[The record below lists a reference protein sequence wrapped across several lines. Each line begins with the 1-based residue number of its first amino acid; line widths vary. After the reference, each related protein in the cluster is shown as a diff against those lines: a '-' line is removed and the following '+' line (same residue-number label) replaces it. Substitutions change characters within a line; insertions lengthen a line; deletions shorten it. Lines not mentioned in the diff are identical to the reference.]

1 MPGVSSLSGIL
12 PGSALRFRPRSV
24 IPRGPTLVLDNQQ
37 TWGVMGSGQSS
48 HEKPIARALEAL
60 GISDPAAFLKVG
72 RTGLAKFT
80 QHQLFECS
88 KRLGQKGTSKLG
100 KSALAERIWE
110 EVTGLL
116 QPARTEKG
124 AKSPAEK
131 APSGKAAGKTTD
143 ASVEVP
149 EPAPISHK
157 FELGSH
163 GKAEEPRNIPWTYG
177 YDRVTGMPVDPD
189 RLFVYWEVTDQS
201 LERARAGLGAG
212 GKDCWLNLRVYDST
226 GRIFDGTNAHSYFD
240 HGLDR
245 ADRQWFFHIGK
256 PSSSAFVDVGLK
268 SREGYFIKIARS
280 GRIDFPRREA
290 APFTEPEWLSVRSTW
305 GPVEHAGRGLH
316 GRGAPPA
323 PPGPGHAES
332 GPSDAPRRHVALLP
346 WEESIVL
353 GEGGRADVVEWEEH
367 FTDGHSE
374 VHRQT
379 SWESPV
385 TISSWE
391 AGPFT
396 HPVEAPEAIRQ
407 AFVGPTR
414 VYRVGGRTHVVHGPW
429 QVVIRGLG
437 AHYGRAVV
445 ARWEIY
451 KSWIADEVKETHVRD
466 IHPVLP
472 PGASEQL
479 APGASERRWRYASE
493 ARLGGASEIFYLGA
507 SEVKARGAS
516 ERLYVGASQYMMR
529 GASERR
535 LGGASEVR
543 LAGASESRLT
553 GASEKR
559 LGGASEA
566 QPRGA
571 SEAHF
576 MGASEARLADAKV
589 KGDGSYPSPDSIG
602 SKPPV
607 KE

>member
-1 MPGVSSLSGIL
+1 
-12 PGSALRFRPRSV
+12 
-24 IPRGPTLVLDNQQ
+24 
-37 TWGVMGSGQSS
+37 MGLGQSLQ
-48 HEKPIARALEAL
+48 EKAITRALGAL
-60 GISDPAAFLKVG
+60 GLPDSAAFLKIG
-72 RTGLAKFT
+72 RDGLAKFT
-80 QHQLFECS
+80 HHQLFECS
-88 KRLGQKGTSKLG
+88 KRLGQKGTAKLG

-110 EVTGLL
+110 ELTSLL
-116 QPARTEKG
+116 GPDRGGKGASTEK
-124 AKSPAEK
+124 PVDK
-131 APSGKAAGKTTD
+131 ADRPGKGSDGKTTD
-143 ASVEVP
+143 PSLEVP

-163 GKAEEPRNIPWTYG
+163 GTVEESRDIPWTYG
-177 YDRVTGMPVDPD
+177 YDRVTGMAVDPD
-189 RLFVYWEVTDQS
+189 RLFVYWDVTDQS
-201 LERARAGLGAG
+201 IERARSGLGAS
-212 GKDCWLNLRVYDST
+212 GKDAWLNLRVYDST

-245 ADRQWFFHIGK
+245 RDRQWFFHIGK
-256 PSSSAFVDVGLK
+256 PASSAFVDVGLK
-268 SREGYFIKIARS
+268 SHEGYFIKIARS

-290 APFTEPEWLSVRSTW
+290 APFSEAEWLSVRSTW
-305 GPVEHAGRGLH
+305 GPVEHAGRGH
-316 GRGAPPA
+316 PSRGAA
-323 PPGPGHAES
+323 RAPGPEP
-332 GPSDAPRRHVALLP
+332 GPTEAGPPPAPRRHVALLP
-346 WEESIVL
+346 WEESVL
-353 GEGGRADVVEWEEH
+353 LSEGDRAEVVEWEEH
-367 FTDGHSE
+367 FSDGHSE
-374 VHRQT
+374 LHRQT
-379 SWESPV
+379 AWESPV

-437 AHYGRAVV
+437 AHFGRAVV

-451 KSWIADEVKETHVRD
+451 KSWIADEVKETLVRD

-479 APGASERRWRYASE
+479 MPGASERRWRYASE
-493 ARLGGASEIFYLGA
+493 VRLGGASEIFYLGA

-516 ERLYVGASQYMMR
+516 ERMYVGASQYLMR

-543 LAGASESRLT
+543 LAGASERMLA
-553 GASEKR
+553 GASESRLAGASERR

-566 QPRGA
+566 RVGGA

-576 MGASEARLADAKV
+576 LGASEARLVDAAV
-589 KGDGSYPSPDSIG
+589 PGDGSYPSPDAIA
-602 SKPPV
+602 SKPSV

>member
-1 MPGVSSLSGIL
+1 
-12 PGSALRFRPRSV
+12 
-24 IPRGPTLVLDNQQ
+24 
-37 TWGVMGSGQSS
+37 MGLGQSS
-48 HEKPIARALEAL
+48 QEKVATRALGAL
-60 GISDPAAFLKVG
+60 GLSDPAAFIKIG
-72 RTGLAKFT
+72 RDGLAKFT
-80 QHQLFECS
+80 HHQLFECS
-88 KRLGQKGTSKLG
+88 KRLGQKGTSKLS
-100 KSALAERIWE
+100 KSALAERIWKE
-110 EVTGLL
+110 LTSLL
-116 QPARTEKG
+116 APARPEKG
-124 AKSPAEK
+124 ASNPAEK
-131 APSGKAAGKTTD
+131 AADRAKSPSAKAADKPAD
-143 ASVEVP
+143 ASLEVP

-163 GKAEEPRNIPWTYG
+163 GEAEEPRNIPWAYD
-177 YDRVTGMPVDPD
+177 YDRVTGMAVDPD
-189 RLFVYWEVTDQS
+189 HLFVYWEVTDQS
-201 LERARAGLGAG
+201 LERARTGLGAS
-212 GKDCWLNLRVYDST
+212 GKDAWLNLRVYDST

-245 ADRQWFFHIGK
+245 ADRQWFFHVGK
-256 PSSSAFVDVGLK
+256 PSSSAFIDVGLK

-280 GRIDFPRREA
+280 GRIDFPRRET
-290 APFTEPEWLSVRSTW
+290 APFSEPEWLSVRSTW

-316 GRGAPPA
+316 GRGATAPGPSKADGGPMPA
-323 PPGPGHAES
+323 PP
-332 GPSDAPRRHVALLP
+332 RHVALLP
-346 WEESIVL
+346 WEESVVL
-353 GEGGRADVVEWEEH
+353 GEGGHAEMVEWEEH
-367 FTDGHSE
+367 FSDGHSE
-374 VHRQT
+374 FHRQT

-437 AHYGRAVV
+437 AHYGHAVV
-445 ARWEIY
+445 ARWEIF
-451 KSWIADEVKETHVRD
+451 KSWIADEVTETHVRD

-479 APGASERRWRYASE
+479 MPGASERRWRYASE
-493 ARLGGASEIFYLGA
+493 ARLGGASEVFYLGA

-516 ERLYVGASQYMMR
+516 ERMYIGASQSMMR

-543 LAGASESRLT
+543 LAGASERVLA
-553 GASEKR
+553 GASESR

-566 QPRGA
+566 
-571 SEAHF
+571 HF
-576 MGASEARLADAKV
+576 LGASEARMADAKV
-589 KGDGSYPSPDSIG
+589 KGDGSYPSPDSMG

>member
-1 MPGVSSLSGIL
+1 
-12 PGSALRFRPRSV
+12 
-24 IPRGPTLVLDNQQ
+24 
-37 TWGVMGSGQSS
+37 
-48 HEKPIARALEAL
+48 L
-60 GISDPAAFLKVG
+60 GLSDPEAFLRIG
-72 RTGLAKFT
+72 REGLAKFT

-110 EVTGLL
+110 ELTNLL
-116 QPARTEKG
+116 APARAEKG
-124 AKSPAEK
+124 ASAPTAKAAEK
-131 APSGKAAGKTTD
+131 GDSPRTATASKTT
-143 ASVEVP
+143 SPSLEIP
-149 EPAPISHK
+149 EPPPISHK

-163 GKAEEPRNIPWTYG
+163 GKAEEPRNIPWAYD
-177 YDRVTGMPVDPD
+177 YDRVTGMAVDPD
-189 RLFVYWEVTDQS
+189 HLFVYWEVTDQS
-201 LERARAGLGAG
+201 LERARSGLGSS
-212 GKDCWLNLRVYDST
+212 GKDAWLNLRVYDST

-256 PSSSAFVDVGLK
+256 PSSSTFVDVGLK
-268 SREGYFIKIARS
+268 SRDGYFIKIARS
-280 GRIDFPRREA
+280 GRIDFPRRET
-290 APFTEPEWLSVRSTW
+290 APFSEPEWLSVRSTW
-305 GPVEHAGRGLH
+305 GPVEHAGRGIH
-316 GRGAPPA
+316 GRGAPTA
-323 PPGPGHAES
+323 PGPGKGDG
-332 GPSDAPRRHVALLP
+332 GPPPSPPRHVALLP

-353 GEGGRADVVEWEEH
+353 GEGGRAEMVEWEEH
-367 FTDGHSE
+367 FSDGHSE
-374 VHRQT
+374 FHRQT

-391 AGPFT
+391 AGPFA

-437 AHYGRAVV
+437 AHFGHAVV

-451 KSWIADEVKETHVRD
+451 KSWIADEVKETQMHDV
-466 IHPVLP
+466 HPALP
-472 PGASEQL
+472 PGASEQRL
-479 APGASERRWRYASE
+479 PGASERRWRYASE

-516 ERLYVGASQYMMR
+516 ERMYIGASQLIMR

-535 LGGASEVR
+535 LGGASEAR
-543 LAGASESRLT
+543 LAGASERLLV
-553 GASEKR
+553 GASESR

-566 QPRGA
+566 
-571 SEAHF
+571 HF
-576 MGASEARLADAKV
+576 LGASEARMADAKV
-589 KGDGSYPSPDSIG
+589 KGDGSYPSPDSMG

>member
-1 MPGVSSLSGIL
+1 
-12 PGSALRFRPRSV
+12 
-24 IPRGPTLVLDNQQ
+24 
-37 TWGVMGSGQSS
+37 MGLGQSPN
-48 HEKPIARALEAL
+48 EKVVTRALEAL
-60 GISDPAAFLKVG
+60 GFSDPAAFLKIG
-72 RTGLAKFT
+72 REGLSKFT
-80 QHQLFECS
+80 HHQLFECS
-88 KRLGQKGTSKLG
+88 RRLGQKGTSKLS
-100 KSALAERIWE
+100 KSALGERIWE
-110 EVTGLL
+110 ELTSLL
-116 QPARTEKG
+116 RPAQPKAEKG
-124 AKSPAEK
+124 ARGPAEK
-131 APSGKAAGKTTD
+131 SAEKSSKGSSKTVGETTD
-143 ASVEVP
+143 PSLEVP

-163 GKAEEPRNIPWTYG
+163 GTAEEPHNIPWAYG
-177 YDRVTGMPVDPD
+177 YDRVTGMAVDPN

-201 LERARAGLGAG
+201 LEKARAGLGASA
-212 GKDCWLNLRVYDST
+212 KDAWLNLRVYDST

-245 ADRQWFFHIGK
+245 GDRQWFFHIGK
-256 PSSSAFVDVGLK
+256 PASSAFVDVGLK
-268 SREGYFIKIARS
+268 SREGYFVKITRS
-280 GRIDFPRREA
+280 GRIDFPRCEGA
-290 APFTEPEWLSVRSTW
+290 VFSEPEWLSVRSTW
-305 GPVEHAGRGLH
+305 GPVEHAGRGIH

-323 PPGPGHAES
+323 SPPSAGKAEA
-332 GPSDAPRRHVALLP
+332 GPSPAPRRHVALLP

-353 GEGGRADVVEWEEH
+353 GEGDQTEVAEWEEH
-367 FTDGHSE
+367 FSDGHSE
-374 VHRQT
+374 FHRQT
-379 SWESPV
+379 AWESPV

-414 VYRVGGRTHVVHGPW
+414 VYRVGGRTHIVHGPW
-429 QVVIRGLG
+429 QVVIHGLG
-437 AHYGRAVV
+437 AHFGRAVV

-451 KSWIADEVKETHVRD
+451 KSWIADEVKETFVRD

-479 APGASERRWRYASE
+479 IPGASERRWRYASE

-516 ERLYVGASQYMMR
+516 ERMYLGASQLMMR

-543 LAGASESRLT
+543 LQGASERMRG
-553 GASEKR
+553 GASEAR

-566 QPRGA
+566 
-571 SEAHF
+571 HF
-576 MGASEARLADAKV
+576 LGASEARLVDATV

>member
-1 MPGVSSLSGIL
+1 MGI
-12 PGSALRFRPRSV
+12 
-24 IPRGPTLVLDNQQ
+24 
-37 TWGVMGSGQSS
+37 GQSS
-48 HEKPIARALEAL
+48 QEKVVTRALGAL
-60 GISDPAAFLKVG
+60 GLSDPAAFLKTG
-72 RTGLAKFT
+72 REGLAKFT

-88 KRLGQKGTSKLG
+88 KRLGQKGTSKLS

-110 EVTGLL
+110 ELTTMLAPTRAERGDSAP
-116 QPARTEKG
+116 PA
-124 AKSPAEK
+124 AKSKSLSAK
-131 APSGKAAGKTTD
+131 SADKSADPSL
-143 ASVEVP
+143 EIP
-149 EPAPISHK
+149 EPPPISHK

-163 GKAEEPRNIPWTYG
+163 GKAEEPRNIPWAYD
-177 YDRVTGMPVDPD
+177 YDRVTGMAVDPD
-189 RLFVYWEVTDQS
+189 HLFVYWEATDQS
-201 LERARAGLGAG
+201 LERARAGLGAS
-212 GKDCWLNLRVYDST
+212 GKDAWLNLRVYDST

-245 ADRQWFFHIGK
+245 GDRQWFFHIGK
-256 PSSSAFVDVGLK
+256 PSSSAFIDVGLK

-280 GRIDFPRREA
+280 GRIDFPRRET
-290 APFTEPEWLSVRSTW
+290 APYSEPEWLSVRSTW
-305 GPVEHAGRGLH
+305 GPVEHVGRGLH

-323 PPGPGHAES
+323 PGPGPGKSEG
-332 GPSDAPRRHVALLP
+332 GPSPAPPRHVALLP
-346 WEESIVL
+346 WEESIIL
-353 GEGGRADVVEWEEH
+353 GEGGHAESVEWEEH
-367 FTDGHSE
+367 FSDGHAE
-374 VHRQT
+374 FHRQT

-437 AHYGRAVV
+437 AHFGHAVV
-445 ARWEIY
+445 ARWEIF
-451 KSWIADEVKETHVRD
+451 KSWIADEVKEVQVRD
-466 IHPVLP
+466 AHPVLP

-479 APGASERRWRYASE
+479 IPGASERRWRYASE

-516 ERLYVGASQYMMR
+516 ERLYIGASQYLMR

-543 LAGASESRLT
+543 LAGASERLLA
-553 GASEKR
+553 GASESR
-559 LGGASEA
+559 LGGASERRLGGA
-566 QPRGA
+566 SDTRLGGA
-571 SEAHF
+571 SEGHF
-576 MGASEARLADAKV
+576 LGASEARMADAKV
-589 KGDGSYPSPDSIG
+589 KGDGSYPSADSVG
-602 SKPPV
+602 SKPAV

>member
-1 MPGVSSLSGIL
+1 
-12 PGSALRFRPRSV
+12 
-24 IPRGPTLVLDNQQ
+24 
-37 TWGVMGSGQSS
+37 MGLGQSLQ
-48 HEKPIARALEAL
+48 EKAATRALGAL
-60 GISDPAAFLKVG
+60 GLSDPAAFTKIG
-72 RTGLAKFT
+72 RDGLAKFT
-80 QHQLFECS
+80 HHQLFECS
-88 KRLGQKGTSKLG
+88 KRLGQKGTAKLS

-110 EVTGLL
+110 ELTSLL
-116 QPARTEKG
+116 APARPEKG
-124 AKSPAEK
+124 ASKPAEK
-131 APSGKAAGKTTD
+131 AADSKTASAKASDKIAD
-143 ASVEVP
+143 SSLEIP

-163 GKAEEPRNIPWTYG
+163 GKAEEPRNIPWAYD
-177 YDRVTGMPVDPD
+177 YDRVTGMAVDPD
-189 RLFVYWEVTDQS
+189 HLFVYWEVTDQS
-201 LERARAGLGAG
+201 LERARAGLGAS
-212 GKDCWLNLRVYDST
+212 GKDAWLNLRVYDST

-245 ADRQWFFHIGK
+245 ADRQWFFHVGK

-280 GRIDFPRREA
+280 GRIDFPRRET
-290 APFTEPEWLSVRSTW
+290 APFSEPEWLSVRSTW

-316 GRGAPPA
+316 GRGAPSAPALGKAEGGPTPA
-323 PPGPGHAES
+323 PP
-332 GPSDAPRRHVALLP
+332 RHVALLP
-346 WEESIVL
+346 WEESVVL
-353 GEGGRADVVEWEEH
+353 GEGGRAEMVEWEEH
-367 FTDGHSE
+367 FSDGHSE
-374 VHRQT
+374 FHRQA

-437 AHYGRAVV
+437 AHYGHAVV
-445 ARWEIY
+445 ARWEIF
-451 KSWIADEVKETHVRD
+451 KSWIADEVKETHMRD
-466 IHPVLP
+466 LHPVLP

-479 APGASERRWRYASE
+479 TPGASERRWRYGSE

-516 ERLYVGASQYMMR
+516 ERMYVGASQYMMR

-543 LAGASESRLT
+543 LAGASERVLA
-553 GASEKR
+553 GASESRLGGASERRLGGASDTR

-566 QPRGA
+566 
-571 SEAHF
+571 HF
-576 MGASEARLADAKV
+576 LGASEARTADAKV
-589 KGDGSYPSPDSIG
+589 KGDGSYPSPDSMG

>member
-1 MPGVSSLSGIL
+1 
-12 PGSALRFRPRSV
+12 
-24 IPRGPTLVLDNQQ
+24 
-37 TWGVMGSGQSS
+37 MGSGQSS
-48 HEKPIARALEAL
+48 NEKVVTRALQAL
-60 GISDPAAFLKVG
+60 GLSDPAAFLKIG
-72 RTGLAKFT
+72 RDGLARFT

-88 KRLGQKGTSKLG
+88 KRLGQKGTAKLS

-110 EVTGLL
+110 ELTGLL
-116 QPARTEKG
+116 QPAQAEKG
-124 AKSPAEK
+124 TGKPPEKSPA
-131 APSGKAAGKTTD
+131 GKAAGKTTD
-143 ASVEVP
+143 PSIEVP

-163 GKAEEPRNIPWTYG
+163 GTAEEPRNIPWTYG
-177 YDRVTGMPVDPD
+177 YDRVTGMAVDPD
-189 RLFVYWEVTDQS
+189 HLFVYWEVTDHS
-201 LERARAGLGAG
+201 LEKARAGLGAS
-212 GKDCWLNLRVYDST
+212 GKDAWLNLRVYDST

-280 GRIDFPRREA
+280 GRIDFPRRET
-290 APFTEPEWLSVRSTW
+290 APFSEPEWLSVRSTW
-305 GPVEHAGRGLH
+305 GPVEHAGRGLP

-323 PPGPGHAES
+323 PPGPG
-332 GPSDAPRRHVALLP
+332 GPPGGPPAAPRRHVALLP
-346 WEESIVL
+346 WEEYIML
-353 GEGGRADVVEWEEH
+353 GEGGQAEVVEWEEH

-374 VHRQT
+374 FHRQT

-437 AHYGRAVV
+437 AHYGHAVV

-466 IHPVLP
+466 INPVLP
-472 PGASEQL
+472 PGASEL
-479 APGASERRWRYASE
+479 RMGASERRWRYASE
-493 ARLGGASEIFYLGA
+493 ARLGGASEVFYLGA

-535 LGGASEVR
+535 LAGASEVR
-543 LAGASESRLT
+543 LAGASERVLAGASESRLV

-566 QPRGA
+566 RPRGA
-571 SEAHF
+571 SEVHF
-576 MGASEARLADAKV
+576 LGASEARLADAKV
-589 KGDGSYPSPDSIG
+589 TGDGSYPSPDSIG

>member
-1 MPGVSSLSGIL
+1 
-12 PGSALRFRPRSV
+12 
-24 IPRGPTLVLDNQQ
+24 
-37 TWGVMGSGQSS
+37 MGSGQSS
-48 HEKPIARALEAL
+48 NEKPITRALQAL
-60 GISDPAAFLKVG
+60 GISDPAAFLKIG
-72 RTGLAKFT
+72 CAGLARFT

-88 KRLGQKGTSKLG
+88 KRLGQKGTSKLS
-100 KSALAERIWE
+100 KNALAELIWE
-110 EVTGLL
+110 ELSSLL
-116 QPARTEKG
+116 QPARAEKG
-124 AKSPAEK
+124 AKKPEEK

-143 ASVEVP
+143 ASIEVP

-163 GKAEEPRNIPWTYG
+163 GKADEPRNIPWAYG
-177 YDRVTGMPVDPD
+177 YDRVTGMAVDPD

-201 LERARAGLGAG
+201 MERARAGLGAG
-212 GKDCWLNLRVYDST
+212 GKDAWLNLRVYDST

-245 ADRQWFFHIGK
+245 ADRHWFFHIGK

-290 APFTEPEWLSVRSTW
+290 APYSEPEWLSVRSTW

-316 GRGAPPA
+316 GRGTPPA
-323 PPGPGHAES
+323 PPPGPGHVES
-332 GPSDAPRRHVALLP
+332 GPPAAPRRHVALLP
-346 WEESIVL
+346 WEESIML
-353 GEGGRADVVEWEEH
+353 GEGGHAEIIQWEEH

-374 VHRQT
+374 FHRQT

-472 PGASEQL
+472 PGASEL
-479 APGASERRWRYASE
+479 RVPGASERRWRYASE

-516 ERLYVGASQYMMR
+516 ERMYIGASQWMMR

-543 LAGASESRLT
+543 LAGASERRLA
-553 GASEKR
+553 GASESR
-559 LGGASEA
+559 LAGASERRLAGASEA
-566 QPRGA
+566 RLGGA

-589 KGDGSYPSPDSIG
+589 TGDGSYPSPDSIG

>member
-1 MPGVSSLSGIL
+1 
-12 PGSALRFRPRSV
+12 
-24 IPRGPTLVLDNQQ
+24 
-37 TWGVMGSGQSS
+37 MGLGQSS
-48 HEKPIARALEAL
+48 NEKVVVRALEAL
-60 GISDPAAFLKVG
+60 GFSDPTAFLKIG
-72 RTGLAKFT
+72 REGLTQFT
-80 QHQLFECS
+80 HHQLFECS
-88 KRLGQKGTSKLG
+88 RRLGQKGTSKLS
-100 KSALAERIWE
+100 KSALGERIWE
-110 EVTGLL
+110 ELTSLL
-116 QPARTEKG
+116 RPAKKPEKG
-124 AKSPAEK
+124 ARSSAEK
-131 APSGKAAGKTTD
+131 AAEKSSKGSAGTVGETTD
-143 ASVEVP
+143 PSLEVP

-163 GKAEEPRNIPWTYG
+163 GRAEEPRNIPWAYG
-177 YDRVTGMPVDPD
+177 YDRVTGMAVDPN

-201 LERARAGLGAG
+201 LEKARAGLGAS
-212 GKDCWLNLRVYDST
+212 GKDAWLNLRVYDST

-256 PSSSAFVDVGLK
+256 PASSAFVDVGLK
-268 SREGYFIKIARS
+268 SREGYFVKITRS
-280 GRIDFPRREA
+280 GRIDFPRCEGA
-290 APFTEPEWLSVRSTW
+290 VFAEPEWLSVRSTW
-305 GPVEHAGRGLH
+305 GPVEHAGRGFH

-323 PPGPGHAES
+323 SAPSADRAEG
-332 GPSDAPRRHVALLP
+332 GPSPAPPRHVALLP

-353 GEGGRADVVEWEEH
+353 GEGGRAEVSEWEEH
-367 FTDGHSE
+367 FSDGHSE
-374 VHRQT
+374 FHRQT
-379 SWESPV
+379 AWESPV

-437 AHYGRAVV
+437 AHFGRAVV

-451 KSWIADEVKETHVRD
+451 KSWIADEVRETHVHD

-479 APGASERRWRYASE
+479 IPGASERRWRYASE

-516 ERLYVGASQYMMR
+516 ERMYLGASQLMIR

-535 LGGASEVR
+535 LAGASEVR
-543 LAGASESRLT
+543 LQGASERMLAGASESRLA
-553 GASEKR
+553 GASERRLGAGSEGR

-566 QPRGA
+566 
-571 SEAHF
+571 HF
-576 MGASEARLADAKV
+576 LGASEARLVDAAI
-589 KGDGSYPSPDSIG
+589 KGDGSYPPPASIG

>member
-1 MPGVSSLSGIL
+1 MV
-12 PGSALRFRPRSV
+12 
-24 IPRGPTLVLDNQQ
+24 T
-37 TWGVMGSGQSS
+37 
-48 HEKPIARALEAL
+48 RALQAL
-60 GISDPAAFLKVG
+60 GFSDPAAFLKIG
-72 RTGLAKFT
+72 RGGLAKFT
-80 QHQLFECS
+80 HHQLFECS
-88 KRLGQKGTSKLG
+88 KRLGQKGTAKLS
-100 KSALAERIWE
+100 KSALAERVWE
-110 EVTGLL
+110 ELTGLL
-116 QPARTEKG
+116 QPAQAEMGTKH
-124 AKSPAEK
+124 PAEK
-131 APSGKAAGKTTD
+131 APSDKAASKTTD
-143 ASVEVP
+143 ASIEVP

-201 LERARAGLGAG
+201 VEKARAGLGAG

-226 GRIFDGTNAHSYFD
+226 GRIFDGTNAHAYFD

-256 PSSSAFVDVGLK
+256 PSSSAFIDVGLK

-280 GRIDFPRREA
+280 GRIDFPRREG
-290 APFTEPEWLSVRSTW
+290 APFSEPEWLSVRSTW
-305 GPVEHAGRGLH
+305 GPVEHAGRGIH

-323 PPGPGHAES
+323 PPGPGKAEG
-332 GPSDAPRRHVALLP
+332 GPPAAPRRHVALLP

-353 GEGGRADVVEWEEH
+353 GEGGRAEVVEWEEH

-374 VHRQT
+374 FHRQT

-414 VYRVGGRTHVVHGPW
+414 MYRVGGRTHVVHGPW

-451 KSWIADEVKETHVRD
+451 KSWIADEGKETHVRD

-472 PGASEQL
+472 PGASEL
-479 APGASERRWRYASE
+479 RMGASERRWRYASE
-493 ARLGGASEIFYLGA
+493 ARLGGASEVFYL
-507 SEVKARGAS
+507 
-516 ERLYVGASQYMMR
+516 GASQYMMGGASER
-529 GASERR
+529 RLAGASEVRLAGASERMLAGASESRLGGASERR
-535 LGGASEVR
+535 LGGASEAR
-543 LAGASESRLT
+543 
-553 GASEKR
+553 
-559 LGGASEA
+559 
-566 QPRGA
+566 PRGA
-571 SEAHF
+571 SEVHF
-576 MGASEARLADAKV
+576 LGASEARLADAKV
-589 KGDGSYPSPDSIG
+589 TGDGSYPSPDAIG

>member
-1 MPGVSSLSGIL
+1 
-12 PGSALRFRPRSV
+12 
-24 IPRGPTLVLDNQQ
+24 
-37 TWGVMGSGQSS
+37 MGSGQSS
-48 HEKPIARALEAL
+48 HEKAVARALEAL
-60 GISDPAAFLKVG
+60 GFSDPTAFLTAG
-72 RTGLAKFT
+72 RDGLARST

-88 KRLGQKGTSKLG
+88 KRLGQKGTSKLS
-100 KSALAERIWE
+100 KSALAEGVWE
-110 EVTGLL
+110 ELTSLL
-116 QPARTEKG
+116 QPAQPG
-124 AKSPAEK
+124 AERGARNPAEK
-131 APSGKAAGKTTD
+131 APSAKAAGKTTD
-143 ASVEVP
+143 SSLEIP

-163 GKAEEPRNIPWTYG
+163 GKAEEPRNIPWTYD
-177 YDRVTGMPVDPD
+177 YDRVTGMAVDPD

-201 LERARAGLGAG
+201 MERARAGLGAG
-212 GKDCWLNLRVYDST
+212 GKDAWLNLRVYDST

-245 ADRQWFFHIGK
+245 AERQWFFHIGK
-256 PSSSAFVDVGLK
+256 PSASAFVDVGLK
-268 SREGYFIKIARS
+268 SRDGYFIKIARS

-290 APFTEPEWLSVRSTW
+290 APFSEPEWLSVRSTW

-316 GRGAPPA
+316 GRGTTPA
-323 PPGPGHAES
+323 PGPGKAEG
-332 GPSDAPRRHVALLP
+332 GPPPAPRRHVALLP

-353 GEGGRADVVEWEEH
+353 GEGGRAEVVEWEEH

-374 VHRQT
+374 FHRQT

-451 KSWIADEVKETHVRD
+451 KSWIADEVKENHVRD

-472 PGASEQL
+472 PGASEL
-479 APGASERRWRYASE
+479 RMGASE
-493 ARLGGASEIFYLGA
+493 ARLGGASEVFYLGA

-543 LAGASESRLT
+543 LAGASERMLA
-553 GASEKR
+553 GASESRLAGASERR

-566 QPRGA
+566 RPRGA
-571 SEAHF
+571 SEALSL
-576 MGASEARLADAKV
+576 GASQARLADAKV
-589 KGDGSYPSPDSIG
+589 TGDGAYPSPDAIG

>member
-1 MPGVSSLSGIL
+1 
-12 PGSALRFRPRSV
+12 
-24 IPRGPTLVLDNQQ
+24 
-37 TWGVMGSGQSS
+37 MGLGQSLQ
-48 HEKPIARALEAL
+48 EKAITRALGAL
-60 GISDPAAFLKVG
+60 GLPDSAAFLKIG
-72 RTGLAKFT
+72 RDGLAKFT
-80 QHQLFECS
+80 HHQLFECS
-88 KRLGQKGTSKLG
+88 KRLGQKGTAKLG

-110 EVTGLL
+110 ELTSLL
-116 QPARTEKG
+116 GPDRGGKGASTEK
-124 AKSPAEK
+124 PVDK
-131 APSGKAAGKTTD
+131 ADRPGKGSDGKTTD
-143 ASVEVP
+143 PSLEVP

-163 GKAEEPRNIPWTYG
+163 GTVEESRDIPWTYG
-177 YDRVTGMPVDPD
+177 YDRVTGMAVDPD
-189 RLFVYWEVTDQS
+189 RLFVYWDVTDQS
-201 LERARAGLGAG
+201 IERARSGLGAS
-212 GKDCWLNLRVYDST
+212 GKDAWLNLRVYDST

-245 ADRQWFFHIGK
+245 RDRQWFFHIGK
-256 PSSSAFVDVGLK
+256 PASSAFVDVGLK
-268 SREGYFIKIARS
+268 SHEGYFIKIARS
-280 GRIDFPRREA
+280 GRIDFPRREI
-290 APFTEPEWLSVRSTW
+290 APFSEAEWLSVRSTW
-305 GPVEHAGRGLH
+305 GPVEHAGRGLP
-316 GRGAPPA
+316 GRGAARARGPA
-323 PPGPGHAES
+323 PGGAEGGP
-332 GPSDAPRRHVALLP
+332 PPAPRRHVALLP
-346 WEESIVL
+346 WEESMVL
-353 GEGGRADVVEWEEH
+353 GEGSRAEVVEWEEH

-374 VHRQT
+374 FHRQT

-472 PGASEQL
+472 PGASEL
-479 APGASERRWRYASE
+479 RMGASERRWRYASE
-493 ARLGGASEIFYLGA
+493 ARLGGASEVFYLGA

-516 ERLYVGASQYMMR
+516 ERMYLGASQYMMR

-543 LAGASESRLT
+543 LAGASERMLA
-553 GASEKR
+553 GASESRLAGASERR

-566 QPRGA
+566 RPRGA
-571 SEAHF
+571 SEVHF
-576 MGASEARLADAKV
+576 LGASEARLADAQV
-589 KGDGSYPSPDSIG
+589 SGDGSYPSPDSIG

>member
-1 MPGVSSLSGIL
+1 
-12 PGSALRFRPRSV
+12 
-24 IPRGPTLVLDNQQ
+24 
-37 TWGVMGSGQSS
+37 MGSGQSS
-48 HEKPIARALEAL
+48 NEKVVTRALQAL
-60 GISDPAAFLKVG
+60 GFSDPAAFLKIG
-72 RTGLAKFT
+72 RGGLAKFT

-88 KRLGQKGTSKLG
+88 KRLGQKGTAKLS
-100 KSALAERIWE
+100 KSALAERVWE
-110 EVTGLL
+110 ELTGLL
-116 QPARTEKG
+116 QPARAEKG
-124 AKSPAEK
+124 TGSPPEKSPG
-131 APSGKAAGKTTD
+131 GKAAGKTSD
-143 ASVEVP
+143 PSIEVP
-149 EPAPISHK
+149 VPAPISHK

-177 YDRVTGMPVDPD
+177 YDRVTGMAVDPD
-189 RLFVYWEVTDQS
+189 HLFVYWEVTDHS
-201 LERARAGLGAG
+201 MEKARAGLGAS
-212 GKDCWLNLRVYDST
+212 GKDAWLSVRVYDST

-256 PSSSAFVDVGLK
+256 PGSSAFVDVGLK

-280 GRIDFPRREA
+280 GRIDFPRRET
-290 APFTEPEWLSVRSTW
+290 APFSEPEWLSVRSTW
-305 GPVEHAGRGLH
+305 GPVEHAGRGLP
-316 GRGAPPA
+316 GRGATPPA
-323 PPGPGHAES
+323 LGSLPGGPPP
-332 GPSDAPRRHVALLP
+332 APRRHVALLP
-346 WEESIVL
+346 WEESIML
-353 GEGGRADVVEWEEH
+353 GEGGQAEVVEWEEH
-367 FTDGHSE
+367 FTDGHSAF
-374 VHRQT
+374 HRQT

-429 QVVIRGLG
+429 QVVIRGLD

-472 PGASEQL
+472 PGASEL
-479 APGASERRWRYASE
+479 RMGASERRWRYASE
-493 ARLGGASEIFYLGA
+493 ARLGGASEVFYLGA

-529 GASERR
+529 GASEQR

-543 LAGASESRLT
+543 LAGASERMLA
-553 GASEKR
+553 GASESRLAGASERR

-566 QPRGA
+566 SPRGA

-576 MGASEARLADAKV
+576 LGASEARLADAQV

>member
-1 MPGVSSLSGIL
+1 
-12 PGSALRFRPRSV
+12 
-24 IPRGPTLVLDNQQ
+24 
-37 TWGVMGSGQSS
+37 MGSGQSS
-48 HEKPIARALEAL
+48 QEKAATRALAAL
-60 GISDPAAFLKVG
+60 GLSDSAAFLKIG
-72 RTGLAKFT
+72 REGLARFT
-80 QHQLFECS
+80 HHQLFECS
-88 KRLGQKGTSKLG
+88 KRLGQKGTAKLG

-110 EVTGLL
+110 DLKSLL
-116 QPARTEKG
+116 EPAKLASEKG
-124 AKSPAEK
+124 ASKSGEK
-131 APSGKAAGKTTD
+131 SAGKADAKRADGKTAD
-143 ASVEVP
+143 NSLEVP

-163 GKAEEPRNIPWTYG
+163 GTVEESRDIPWAYG
-177 YDRVTGMPVDPD
+177 YDRVTGMAVDPD
-189 RLFVYWEVTDQS
+189 RLFVYWDVTDQS
-201 LERARAGLGAG
+201 IERARSGLGAS
-212 GKDCWLNLRVYDST
+212 GKDAWLDLRVYDST

-245 ADRQWFFHIGK
+245 RDRQWFFHIGK
-256 PSSSAFVDVGLK
+256 PASSAFVDVGLK
-268 SREGYFIKIARS
+268 SHEGYFIKIARS
-280 GRIDFPRREA
+280 GRIDFPRRET
-290 APFTEPEWLSVRSTW
+290 APFSEAEWLSVRSTW
-305 GPVEHAGRGLH
+305 GPVEHAGRGQP
-316 GRGAPPA
+316 GRGTARTPA
-323 PPGPGHAES
+323 PGPGSSPAPG
-332 GPSDAPRRHVALLP
+332 GPPPAPRRHVALLP
-346 WEESIVL
+346 WEESMAL
-353 GEGGRADVVEWEEH
+353 SEGDRAEVVEWEEH
-367 FTDGHSE
+367 FSDGHSE

-437 AHYGRAVV
+437 AHFGRAVV

-451 KSWIADEVKETHVRD
+451 KSWIADEVKETLVRD

-479 APGASERRWRYASE
+479 MPGASERRWRYASE

-529 GASERR
+529 GASELR

-543 LAGASESRLT
+543 LAGASERMLA
-553 GASEKR
+553 GASESRLAGASERRLGASEAR
-559 LGGASEA
+559 LGGASE
-566 QPRGA
+566 
-571 SEAHF
+571 SHF
-576 MGASEARLADAKV
+576 LGASEARLVDATV
-589 KGDGSYPSPDSIG
+589 KGDGSYPSPDSIA
-602 SKPPV
+602 SESPV

>member
-1 MPGVSSLSGIL
+1 
-12 PGSALRFRPRSV
+12 
-24 IPRGPTLVLDNQQ
+24 
-37 TWGVMGSGQSS
+37 MGSGQSS
-48 HEKPIARALEAL
+48 HEKLVTRALGAL
-60 GISDPAAFLKVG
+60 GLSDPEAFLKAG
-72 RTGLAKFT
+72 SEGLAKFT

-88 KRLGQKGTSKLG
+88 KRLGQKGTSKLS

-110 EVTGLL
+110 ELTDLLEPAQPGLG
-116 QPARTEKG
+116 KG
-124 AKSPAEK
+124 ASAPAEK
-131 APSGKAAGKTTD
+131 SPEKATKRSARTAAETTD
-143 ASVEVP
+143 PSLEVP

-163 GKAEEPRNIPWTYG
+163 GTAEEPRNIPWAYG

-201 LERARAGLGAG
+201 LEKARASLGAS
-212 GKDCWLNLRVYDST
+212 GKDAWLNLRVYDST

-245 ADRQWFFHIGK
+245 GDRQWFFHVGK
-256 PSSSAFVDVGLK
+256 PASSAFVDVGLK
-268 SREGYFIKIARS
+268 SREGYFVKITRS

-290 APFTEPEWLSVRSTW
+290 GVFSEPEWLSVRSTW

-316 GRGAPPA
+316 ARGAPATRAPSPA
-323 PPGPGHAES
+323 KAEPGP
-332 GPSDAPRRHVALLP
+332 PPAPRRHVALLP

-353 GEGGRADVVEWEEH
+353 GEGDRAEVAEWEEH
-367 FTDGHSE
+367 FSDGHSE
-374 VHRQT
+374 FHRQT

-437 AHYGRAVV
+437 AHYGHAVV

-451 KSWIADEVKETHVRD
+451 KSWLADEVKETQVRD

-479 APGASERRWRYASE
+479 TPGASERRWRYGSE

-516 ERLYVGASQYMMR
+516 ERMYLGASQLMMR
-529 GASERR
+529 GASERMLAGASETRLAGGSERR
-535 LGGASEVR
+535 LGGASEAR
-543 LAGASESRLT
+543 IG
-553 GASEKR
+553 
-559 LGGASEA
+559 
-566 QPRGA
+566 GA

-576 MGASEARLADAKV
+576 LGASEARLADATI

>member
-1 MPGVSSLSGIL
+1 
-12 PGSALRFRPRSV
+12 
-24 IPRGPTLVLDNQQ
+24 
-37 TWGVMGSGQSS
+37 MGLGQSS
-48 HEKPIARALEAL
+48 NEKAAIRALGAL
-60 GISDPAAFLKVG
+60 GLSDAAAFLKIG
-72 RTGLAKFT
+72 RDGLARFT

-88 KRLGQKGTSKLG
+88 KRLGQKGTSKLS
-100 KSALAERIWE
+100 KSALAERVWE
-110 EVTGLL
+110 ELTSLL
-116 QPARTEKG
+116 EPARAERG
-124 AKSPAEK
+124 ASSPADKSAERNGR
-131 APSGKAAGKTTD
+131 PSAGTAGKTTD
-143 ASVEVP
+143 PLLELP

-163 GKAEEPRNIPWTYG
+163 GKAEEPRNIPWAYD
-177 YDRVTGMPVDPD
+177 YDRVTGMAVDPD
-189 RLFVYWEVTDQS
+189 LLFVYWEVTDQS
-201 LERARAGLGAG
+201 LERARAGLGTG
-212 GKDCWLNLRVYDST
+212 GKDSWLNLRVYDST

-245 ADRQWFFHIGK
+245 ADRQWFFHIGN
-256 PSSSAFVDVGLK
+256 PGSSAFVDVGLK
-268 SREGYFIKIARS
+268 SREGYFIKIVRS
-280 GRIDFPRREA
+280 GRIDFPRRES
-290 APFTEPEWLSVRSTW
+290 APFSEPEWLSVRSTW

-316 GRGAPPA
+316 SRGATPA
-323 PPGPGHAES
+323 SGPGSAPG
-332 GPSDAPRRHVALLP
+332 GPPPAPRRHVALLP

-353 GEGGRADVVEWEEH
+353 GEGDQTEVAEWEEH
-367 FTDGHSE
+367 FSDGHSE
-374 VHRQT
+374 FHRQT

-396 HPVEAPEAIRQ
+396 HPVEAPEAIHQ

-429 QVVIRGLG
+429 QVVIRGLS
-437 AHYGRAVV
+437 AHHGHAVV

-451 KSWIADEVKETHVRD
+451 KSWIADEVRETHVRD

-479 APGASERRWRYASE
+479 RPGASERRWRYASE

-516 ERLYVGASQYMMR
+516 ERMYVGASQYIMR

-543 LAGASESRLT
+543 LAGASEVRLA
-553 GASEKR
+553 GASEVRLAGGSERR

-566 QPRGA
+566 RLGGA

-576 MGASEARLADAKV
+576 LGASEARLADAKLT
-589 KGDGSYPSPDSIG
+589 GDGSYPSPDSIG